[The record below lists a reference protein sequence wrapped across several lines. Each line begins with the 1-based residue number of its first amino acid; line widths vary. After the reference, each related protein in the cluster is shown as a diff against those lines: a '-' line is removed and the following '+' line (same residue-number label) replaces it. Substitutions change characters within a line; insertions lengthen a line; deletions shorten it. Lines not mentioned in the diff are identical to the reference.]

1 MAIVTIVRRQD
12 MFWILTLGNHAI
24 VTAETTITDVGMVK
38 YRAGPGK
45 STMTIIAGSTT
56 TNMLCMLTRRGHTI
70 MTTLATTRD
79 SEVINAENALPGARL
94 VTVLTIVGGTDML
107 HGSRASLYATTA

>member
-24 VTAETTITDVGMVK
+24 VTAETITADLGMIK

-45 STMTIIAGSTT
+45 STMTIIAGFTT
-56 TNMLCMLTRRGHTI
+56 TNMLRMFTRRGHTI
-70 MTTLATTRD
+70 MATLATTRD
-79 SEVINAENALPGARL
+79 SEVINAKNALPGARL
-94 VTVLTIVGGTDML
+94 VTKFAIAGGANML
-107 HGSRASLYATTA
+107 HGS